1 MDAILGYKSHRSS
14 EERRTLG
21 PRMGFLL
28 GQLHVQRIYVAFRG
42 DLKKTREGEL
52 ETSGFTRKQSQVKVS
67 VILHMAMYIYL
78 ARCYIWLSLV
88 GSSD

>member
-42 DLKKTREGEL
+42 DLKKNQGRGARNL
-52 ETSGFTRKQSQVKVS
+52 RFHKKAKSG
-67 VILHMAMYIYL
+67 
-78 ARCYIWLSLV
+78 
-88 GSSD
+88 